1 MAKLRVLRVGV
12 VVDLQTLSF
21 GSSHISRLSKMQS
34 KQSLSA
40 GNTGFTA
47 ATTTSTSS
55 SSSDL
60 LLNDEFNCYG
70 TATDR
75 HRTTYVEAEA
85 EETPLKV

>member
-1 MAKLRVLRVGV
+1 MAKLSVLRVGV
-12 VVDLQTLSF
+12 VVDPQLSF

-34 KQSLSA
+34 KLSLSA
-40 GNTGFTA
+40 GNAA

-60 LLNDEFNCYG
+60 LLNDEFNRYG

-75 HRTTYVEAEA
+75 HRKTDAK
-85 EETPLKV
+85 ETSLKVGQHI

>member
-1 MAKLRVLRVGV
+1 MAKLSVLRVGV
-12 VVDLQTLSF
+12 VVDPQLSF

-34 KQSLSA
+34 KQSLSV
-40 GNTGFTA
+40 GNAADAA

-60 LLNDEFNCYG
+60 LLNDEFNRYG

-75 HRTTYVEAEA
+75 HRKTDAK
-85 EETPLKV
+85 ETSLKVGQHI

>member
-1 MAKLRVLRVGV
+1 MAKLSVLRVGV
-12 VVDLQTLSF
+12 VVDPQLSF

-40 GNTGFTA
+40 GSA
-47 ATTTSTSS
+47 VATTTSTSS

-60 LLNDEFNCYG
+60 LLNDEFNRYG

-75 HRTTYVEAEA
+75 HRKTDAK
-85 EETPLKV
+85 ETSLKVGQHI